1 MAGIAP
7 TLNPTHSHGSDLNEA
22 LMVSDFYQHPDLYD
36 ALLPVGA
43 HLPFYS
49 ALARQ
54 HPEGVLELACGTGQL
69 AVPIAG
75 SGVPIVG
82 LDRSAAMLATARNRA
97 TAAGVTCDLVEG
109 DMRAFDLGQRFGL
122 VFIAR
127 NSLLHLSSA
136 EDIVAA
142 FKAVRNHLL
151 PDGVFAFDVF
161 NPDPSI
167 LARSKDQRFPVMTV
181 DTATFG
187 RLTVESTHDYDAAEQ
202 TDRGTWFISAGDERD
217 KWVVSVVVR
226 SIFPQELPLLLQAAG
241 LRVLNRFGS
250 LDKSPFGS
258 GSRHQVCVCQ
268 AAA

>member
-1 MAGIAP
+1 MMA
-7 TLNPTHSHGSDLNEA
+7 DL
-22 LMVSDFYQHPDLYD
+22 YQHPDLYD

-43 HLPFYS
+43 HLSFY
-49 ALARQ
+49 AELARQ
-54 HPEGVLELACGTGQL
+54 NPEGVLELACGTGQL

-75 SGVPIVG
+75 AGVPIVG
-82 LDRSAAMLATARNRA
+82 LDRSAAMLTTARSRA
-97 TAAGVTCDLVEG
+97 QAAGVTCDLVEG

-122 VFIAR
+122 VFVAR

-136 EDIVAA
+136 EDIVAT
-142 FKAVRNHLL
+142 FMAVRRHLV
-151 PDGVFAFDVF
+151 PGGVFAFDVF

-187 RLTVESTHDYDAAEQ
+187 RLSVESTHDYDAAEQ

-241 LRVLNRFGS
+241 LRLLNRFGNLS
-250 LDKSPFGS
+250 KDPFVAGS
-258 GSRHQVCVCQ
+258 AQQVCMCQ

>member
-1 MAGIAP
+1 MI
-7 TLNPTHSHGSDLNEA
+7 T
-22 LMVSDFYQHPDLYD
+22 DFYQHPDLYD
-36 ALLPVGA
+36 ALLPVGP
-43 HLPFYS
+43 HLPFY
-49 ALARQ
+49 AELARQ

-69 AVPIAG
+69 AVPIARA
-75 SGVPIVG
+75 GVPIVG
-82 LDRSAAMLATARNRA
+82 LDRSAAMLTTARNRA
-97 TAAGVTCDLVEG
+97 HAAGVKCDLVEG

-122 VFIAR
+122 VFVAR

-142 FKAVRNHLL
+142 FMAVRRHLV
-151 PDGVFAFDVF
+151 PGGVFAFDVF

-167 LARSKDQRFPVMTV
+167 LARSKDHRFPVMTV

-187 RLTVESTHDYDAAEQ
+187 RLSVESTHDYDDAEQ

-241 LRVLNRFGS
+241 LRLLNRFGN
-250 LDKSPFGS
+250 L
-258 GSRHQVCVCQ
+258 SRHSFAAGSAQQVCLCQ